1 MRTVHLSR
9 YVKSFDDWR
18 NDEREPEL
26 RPTCEMSL
34 HHAAFSC
41 SVDATKVIVT
51 GGPLRQSIV
60 MRKSRPLYSAAA
72 AAAGRAGVSAVVVS
86 KLLVV
91 AAEVW
96 LVRLKLLS
104 YEHAAHKQPRRKT
117 RRPLY
122 TCRSQLTW
130 EWQVISSSNM
140 CLTLPE

>member
-1 MRTVHLSR
+1 
-9 YVKSFDDWR
+9 
-18 NDEREPEL
+18 
-26 RPTCEMSL
+26 MSL

-91 AAEVW
+91 AAEV
-96 LVRLKLLS
+96 
-104 YEHAAHKQPRRKT
+104 
-117 RRPLY
+117 
-122 TCRSQLTW
+122 
-130 EWQVISSSNM
+130 
-140 CLTLPE
+140 